1 MHNTASESISGQT
14 PNRDI
19 PSSPKQSENYDAK
32 WAEVLNL
39 LEKEIGAT
47 AVKNWLHPLVFI
59 SAKNDTLTLS
69 APTRFLANWIRSHY
83 ADALR
88 RIWGQQVSPV
98 YTLDI
103 KIDTEAALGTPA
115 NQDAAPKKVKA
126 AAEQKNTDYFGAR
139 LDPRMTFDAFVTGPA
154 NELAFAAAKRV
165 SESDQTVF
173 NPLFFYGGVG
183 IGKTH
188 LMHAIGWD
196 IQSRNPEKNVIYL
209 SAEKFMYHFVRA
221 LKQND
226 MVAFKDA
233 FRTVDVLM
241 IDDVQFISGK
251 KSTQQEFIH
260 TFNALLD
267 QGKQVIISADKNPA
281 ELAGLDE
288 RLKSRLGGGLA
299 VDIQPADYDLRRRI
313 LAKKLEMAEKTVPVE
328 VVDYLAEKIATNV
341 RELEG
346 ALNRILA
353 HADLMGRPVTLDG
366 TQNILGD
373 LFRAHDRKVTID
385 DIQKAVAEFYNIKL
399 SDMSSSRR
407 LRAVARPRQI
417 AMYLAKQMTPTSL
430 PQIGQQFGGRDHT
443 TVMHAVRKVSELIND
458 DACIAEDVSRIEKSL
473 KSI

>member
-1 MHNTASESISGQT
+1 MQDAFEKTKDVLKSNEETSGISQK
-14 PNRDI
+14 DD
-19 PSSPKQSENYDAK
+19 YDQNWNKVIA
-32 WAEVLNL
+32 L
-39 LEKEIGAT
+39 LEKEIGTT

-59 SAKNDTLTLS
+59 SAKNHTLTLS

-83 ADALR
+83 ADAIR
-88 RIWGQQVSPV
+88 RLWGQNVAPIH
-98 YTLDI
+98 TIDI
-103 KIDTEAALGTPA
+103 EIDAAAAADSPA
-115 NQDAAPKKVKA
+115 NQDTPKVEKPAAVSENA
-126 AAEQKNTDYFGAR
+126 DYFGAR
-139 LDPRMTFDAFVTGPA
+139 LDPRMTFEGFVVGPA

-165 SESDQTVF
+165 AENDVAVF

-188 LMHAIGWD
+188 LMHAIGWE
-196 IQSRNPEKNVIYL
+196 IQNRAPEKNVVYL

-233 FRTVDVLM
+233 FRNVDVLM

-267 QGKQVIISADKNPA
+267 QGKQIVISADKNPA
-281 ELAGLDE
+281 ELAALDE
-288 RLKSRLGGGLA
+288 RLKSRLGGGLS
-299 VDIQPADYDLRRRI
+299 VDIQPADFDLRRRI
-313 LAKKLEMAEKTVPVE
+313 LAKKLDIAEKTIPDD
-328 VVDYLAEKIATNV
+328 VVDYLAEKISTNV

-366 TQNILGD
+366 TQTILGD
-373 LFRAHDRKVTID
+373 LFRAHDRKITID

-407 LRAVARPRQI
+407 QRAVARPRQI

-443 TVMHAVRKVSELIND
+443 TVMHAVKKVGELIVE
-458 DACIAEDVSRIEKSL
+458 DACIAEDISRIEKSL

>member
-1 MHNTASESISGQT
+1 MGSNQSQGVSSSTKSE
-14 PNRDI
+14 D
-19 PSSPKQSENYDAK
+19 YDAK
-32 WAEVLNL
+32 WDEVITL

-59 SAKNDTLTLS
+59 SVKNDVLTLS

-83 ADALR
+83 ADAIR
-88 RIWGQQVSPV
+88 RLWTQQVSPIHSI
-98 YTLDI
+98 DI
-103 KIDTEAALGTPA
+103 TIDAAAAAAAPA
-115 NQDAAPKKVKA
+115 NQDAPKEKIPA
-126 AAEQKNTDYFGAR
+126 INAETSDYFGAR

-165 SESDQTVF
+165 AENDETVF

-188 LMHAIGWD
+188 LMHAIGWE
-196 IQSRNPEKNVIYL
+196 IQNRAPEKNVIYL

-233 FRTVDVLM
+233 FRAVDVLM

-267 QGKQVIISADKNPA
+267 QGKQIVISADKNPA

-288 RLKSRLGGGLA
+288 RLKSRLGGGLS
-299 VDIQPADYDLRRRI
+299 VDIQPADFDLRRRI
-313 LAKKLEMAEKTVPVE
+313 LAKKLEIAEKNVPEDVI
-328 VVDYLAEKIATNV
+328 DYLAEKISTNV

-366 TQNILGD
+366 TQNVLGD
-373 LFRAHDRKVTID
+373 LFRAHDRKISIT
-385 DIQKAVAEFYNIKL
+385 DIQKAVADFYEIKL
-399 SDMSSSRR
+399 SDMSSARR

-443 TVMHAVRKVSELIND
+443 TVMHAVKKVNELINSD
-458 DACIAEDVSRIEKSL
+458 TCIAEDIRRIEHNL
-473 KSI
+473 KSF